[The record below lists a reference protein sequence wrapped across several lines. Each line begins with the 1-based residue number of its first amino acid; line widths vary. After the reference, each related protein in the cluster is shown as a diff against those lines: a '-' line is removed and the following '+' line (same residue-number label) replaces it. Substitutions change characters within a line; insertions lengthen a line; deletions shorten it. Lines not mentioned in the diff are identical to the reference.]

1 MLLYLRKC
9 VFYLMMVLA
18 GMVHNSG
25 DYLHMLIEALSLS
38 FADTLWYNADPSK
51 VKVPI
56 NGLLSKQYA
65 DQRRLLIKPHRFV
78 YVSVAALNLEH
89 PPNVTIST
97 NTIGWVFFVDAVVFS
112 MLACCM
118 NYKLTKI
125 IP

>member
-1 MLLYLRKC
+1 
-9 VFYLMMVLA
+9 MMVLVLA

-78 YVSVAALNLEH
+78 YVSVASLNLEH
-89 PPNVTIST
+89 PANVTIST
-97 NTIGWVFFVDAVVFS
+97 NTIGWLFFVDAVVFPV
-112 MLACCM
+112 LACCM
-118 NYKLTKI
+118 KYKLTKI
-125 IP
+125 IS

>member
-1 MLLYLRKC
+1 
-9 VFYLMMVLA
+9 MVLA

-25 DYLHMLIEALSLS
+25 DYLHVLIEALSLS

-78 YVSVAALNLEH
+78 YVSN
-89 PPNVTIST
+89 IST
-97 NTIGWVFFVDAVVFS
+97 NTIGFFFFVDAVVIS

-118 NYKLTKI
+118 NNKLTKI
-125 IP
+125 ISLQVLTSPHSVYSLDRSILL

>member
-1 MLLYLRKC
+1 
-9 VFYLMMVLA
+9 MMVLA

-97 NTIGWVFFVDAVVFS
+97 NTIGWFFFVDAVVFS
-112 MLACCM
+112 MFACCM
-118 NYKLTKI
+118 KYKLTKI
-125 IP
+125 IS